1 MNAATLPDIDVGTA
15 IDKLVAT
22 GLRIKAERDEFE
34 AALLEIR
41 VAADVMLEPAI
52 DLRGAMRGWVKEVRR
67 VADEALK
74 FDALKPA
81 FFKKQ
86 I

>member
-1 MNAATLPDIDVGTA
+1 MNAQITAADVMAAADNLG
-15 IDKLVAT
+15 VT
-22 GLRIKAERDEFE
+22 GLRIKAERDEFA